1 MKNVADFYNK
11 TATGWSEEWYREKKQ
26 NAILEK
32 YFNCFAQGGTRHP
45 KILDLGCGAGYD
57 SKILSKMGSR
67 VVGVDFSEKLV
78 KIAKKNVPNC
88 KFFLGDM
95 TDKFDK
101 LGKFDGI
108 LCLATIM
115 HVDVTKMKQTFV
127 NMSNALKKGG
137 LMLISSFDG
146 VGKNY
151 EKSIISIDGEVYDKS
166 FNNYNASELC
176 AFAYPKLKLVDT
188 WKFEDFAEGW
198 RYYVFMKVE

>member
-1 MKNVADFYNK
+1 MKGVADFYNK
-11 TATGWSEEWYREKKQ
+11 TATGWSEEWYQEKKQ
-26 NAILEK
+26 NTILEK
-32 YFNCFAQGGTRHP
+32 YYNCFAQGGTKHP
-45 KILDLGCGAGYD
+45 KVLDLGCGAGYD
-57 SKILSKMGSR
+57 AKALSKMGSR

-78 KIAKKNVPNC
+78 RIAKKNVPNC

-115 HVDVTKMKQTFV
+115 HVDVTKMKQAFV

-137 LMLISSFDG
+137 LLLISSFDG

-151 EKSIISIDGEVYDKS
+151 EKSIIKIDGEVYDKS

-198 RYYVFMKVE
+198 RYYVFMKTE

>member
-26 NAILEK
+26 NTILEK

-137 LMLISSFDG
+137 LLLISSFDG

-198 RYYVFMKVE
+198 RYYVFMKTE

>member
-137 LMLISSFDG
+137 LLLISSFDG

-198 RYYVFMKVE
+198 RYYVFMKTE